1 MKVKLKIIR
10 PKQKKVNILMKLK
23 KIKNLTSL
31 LLSMLIYLVR
41 TSLILKTRSR
51 WKLSKFLH
59 KKSILKTLLTPQT

>member
-59 KKSILKTLLTPQT
+59 KKFILKTLLTPQT